1 MRKKLLRGYARLIAV
16 SGANV
21 QPDQEVF
28 INAGLDQ
35 PEFVALLV
43 EECYKA
49 GAKKVVVDW
58 NYQPVSKLHYQYRS
72 LKTLS
77 HMEKYDLARWKHYAK
92 VLPARIYLT
101 SEDPDGLAGIDME
114 KLSRSQQK
122 LFPIIKPYRDAM
134 ENKYQW
140 CIAAVPGAAW
150 AKKLFP
156 DDTKAAAVEKL
167 WKAILAASRADG
179 PDPVKTWED
188 HSRSIKEHCAKLN
201 SLNIRSLH
209 YTSANGTDL
218 TVGLIP
224 QGRFCGG
231 SEDTLGGVTFNPNIP
246 TEECFTSPMK
256 GEAEGIVYATKP
268 LSYQGQ
274 LIDGFWIRFREGK
287 AVEWHADINED
298 ALAKLIGMD
307 PGSAYLGECALVP
320 FTSPINLSGILF
332 YNTLFDENAV
342 CHLALGR
349 GFPDCIE
356 GFEEMSQDEIRK
368 LGVNDSFVHCDFM
381 IGSEDLAIDATLR
394 DGSVVPVF
402 RNGVWAI

>member
-1 MRKKLLRGYARLIAV
+1 MKQKLLRGYARLIAV

-28 INAGLDQ
+28 ISAALDQ
-35 PEFVALLV
+35 PEFVTLLV

-58 NYQPVSKLHYQYRS
+58 TYQPVSKLHYLYRS
-72 LKTLS
+72 VKTLS
-77 HMEKYDLARWKHYAK
+77 HMDKYDLARWKHYAK

-101 SEDPDGLAGIDME
+101 SEDPDGMSGIDPE
-114 KLSRSQQK
+114 KVAKSQRK

-134 ENKYQW
+134 DCRYQW

-156 DDTKAAAVEKL
+156 DCTKAAAVEKL
-167 WKAILAASRADG
+167 WEAILSASRADG
-179 PDPVKTWED
+179 PDPVQTWVE

-201 SLNIRSLH
+201 ALGIKSLH

-218 TVGLIP
+218 TVGMIP
-224 QGRFCGG
+224 LGRFRGG
-231 SEDTLGGVTFNPNIP
+231 SDDTLSGVTYNPNIP
-246 TEECFTSPMK
+246 TEECFISPMR

-268 LSYQGQ
+268 LSHQGQ
-274 LIDGFWIRFREGK
+274 LIENFWIRFHEGK
-287 AVEWHADINED
+287 AVEWHADKNENLLGKIIETD
-298 ALAKLIGMD
+298 K
-307 PGSAYLGECALVP
+307 GSAYLGECALVP
-320 FTSPINLSGILF
+320 YTSPINLSGILF

-349 GFPDCIE
+349 GFPDTIE
-356 GFEEMSQDEIRK
+356 GFESMSQEEIRA
-368 LGVNDSFVHCDFM
+368 LGVNDSFTHIDFM
-381 IGSEDLAIDATLR
+381 IGSEDMAIDAELA
-394 DGSVVPVF
+394 DGSTVPIF
-402 RNGVWAI
+402 RDGVWAI

>member
-1 MRKKLLRGYARLIAV
+1 MRKNLLRGYARLIAV

-21 QPDQEVF
+21 QPGQEVF
-28 INAGLDQ
+28 IGAGLDQ
-35 PEFVALLV
+35 PEFVTLLV

-49 GAKKVVVDW
+49 GAKKVVVEW
-58 NYQPVSKLHYQYRS
+58 SCQAVSKLHYQYRS

-77 HMEKYDLARWKHYAK
+77 KLDSYELARWKHYAK

-101 SEDPDGLAGIDME
+101 GEDPDGFAGMDME
-114 KLSRSQQK
+114 KMSKSQRK

-156 DDTKAAAVEKL
+156 EDTKAAAVEKL

-179 PDPVKTWED
+179 PDPVKTWEE
-188 HSRSIKEHCAKLN
+188 HNRSMKEHCAKLN
-201 SLNIRSLH
+201 ALGIKSLH
-209 YTSANGTDL
+209 YSAANGTDF

-231 SEDTLGGVTFNPNIP
+231 AEDTLGGVTFNPNIP

-287 AVEWHADINED
+287 AVEWHADKNED

-320 FTSPINLSGILF
+320 YTSPINLSGILF

-356 GFEEMSQDEIRK
+356 GFEEMTQDEIHK

>member
-1 MRKKLLRGYARLIAV
+1 MKKSLLRGYARLIAV

-21 QPDQEVF
+21 QPEQEVF
-28 INAGLDQ
+28 ISAGLDQ
-35 PEFVALLV
+35 PEFVTLLV

-58 NYQPVSKLHYQYRS
+58 SCQPVTKLHYQYRS
-72 LKTLS
+72 LETLS
-77 HMEKYDLARWKHYAK
+77 RMDKYDLARWKHYVK

-101 SEDPDGLAGIDME
+101 GEDPDGLSGVDIV
-114 KLSRSQQK
+114 KLSKSQQK
-122 LFPIIKPYRDAM
+122 LSRVIKPYRDAM

-156 DDTKAAAVEKL
+156 KDTKAAAIEKL
-167 WKAILAASRADG
+167 WKAILSASRADG
-179 PDPVKTWED
+179 PDPVKTWEE
-188 HSRSIKEHCAKLN
+188 HSRSIKEHCARLN
-201 SLNIRSLH
+201 ALNIRSLH

-218 TVGLIP
+218 TIGLIP

-231 SEDTLGGVTFNPNIP
+231 SEDSLSGVTFNPNIP
-246 TEECFTSPMK
+246 TEECFTSPK
-256 GEAEGIVYATKP
+256 TGEAEGIVYATKP

-274 LIDGFWIRFREGK
+274 LIDGFWIRFEGGK
-287 AVEWHADINED
+287 AVEWHADKNED
-298 ALAKLIGMD
+298 ALERLITMD

-320 FTSPINLSGILF
+320 FTSPINRSGILF

-356 GFEEMSQDEIRK
+356 GYETMSQDEIRK
-368 LGVNDSFVHCDFM
+368 LGVNNSFVHCDFM
-381 IGSEDLAIDATLR
+381 IGSEDLAIDAGLS
-394 DGSVVPVF
+394 DGSTVPIF
-402 RNGVWAI
+402 RNGVWAV